1 MQYNMPM
8 PPTLMGSAEQ
18 QLQQLHRY
26 LFRMNE
32 ELNRAVDAQ
41 NITVRDIETRQQ
53 QSVSAE
59 SLDKSLAEQYSNAKA
74 LIIKTADIVRSEMD
88 RITTE
93 LESKYLAISD
103 FGTYQEEIKQEIEAT
118 ATGIVQSFDYDARLE
133 ALGADFEE
141 YRIESKGYI
150 CSGIIGYD
158 DGNMPIYGIAVGQDL
173 ASTTITVNGEETE
186 LIDMTR
192 NLATYTSD
200 RITFWQNGVAVAYV
214 SNGEMMINKIK
225 TIEGLQFEDEW
236 EVSRMRGGFAI
247 KWIGGEVSG

>member
-59 SLDKSLAEQYSNAKA
+59 KLDQSLAEQYSNAKA

-88 RITTE
+88 KITTE
-93 LESKYLAISD
+93 LDSKYLAISE
-103 FGTYQEEIKQEIEAT
+103 FGTFKEDIKQEIEVT
-118 ATGIVQSFDYDARLE
+118 ATGVVQEFDYDAKLE

-141 YRIESKGYI
+141 YRVESKGYI

-158 DGNMPIYGIAVGQDL
+158 DDNMPIYGIAVGQDL

-214 SNGEMMINKIK
+214 SNGEMMINRVK
-225 TIEGLQFEDEW
+225 TMNGLLLGDNW
-236 EVSRMRGGFAI
+236 EVTCAPGIGFMI
-247 KWIGGEVSG
+247 KWIGG

>member
-41 NITVRDIETRQQ
+41 NIMVRDIETRQQ

-103 FGTYQEEIKQEIEAT
+103 FGTYQEEISQEIEAT
-118 ATGIVQSFDYDARLE
+118 ATGIVQSFDYDAKLK

-141 YRIESKGYI
+141 YRVESKGYI

-158 DGNMPIYGIAVGQDL
+158 DDNMPIYGIVVGQDL

>member
-41 NITVRDIETRQQ
+41 NVTVRDIETRQQ

-59 SLDKSLAEQYSNAKA
+59 KLDQSLAEQYSNAKA

-88 RITTE
+88 KITTE
-93 LESKYLAISD
+93 LDSKYLAISE
-103 FGTYQEEIKQEIEAT
+103 FGTFKEDIKQEIEVT
-118 ATGIVQSFDYDARLE
+118 ATGVVQEFDYDAKLE

-141 YRIESKGYI
+141 YRVESKGYI

-158 DGNMPIYGIAVGQDL
+158 DDNMPIYGIAVGQDL